1 MDVSM
6 QQHDKVVV
14 YSKFWVSRIQLRLS
28 FFCVSLVVLFDTLI
42 VICRMVKWVH
52 CINHTCLSEYAG
64 VRRGRVL
71 PKYNIVVVV
80 FFWVQKGLFAIN
92 LNLWKHYIWTI
103 NDYTFHGFFLC
114 ISTNHSYIF
123 SQLYATEVVDF
134 VFPLGI
140 LIDGFRTFNT
150 QFRQWLSKC

>member
-1 MDVSM
+1 MDVSIR
-6 QQHDKVVV
+6 QHDKVIV

-80 FFWVQKGLFAIN
+80 FFGAKRVICHQFKFVEALH
-92 LNLWKHYIWTI
+92 LNNKWLYFSW
-103 NDYTFHGFFLC
+103 FFLC